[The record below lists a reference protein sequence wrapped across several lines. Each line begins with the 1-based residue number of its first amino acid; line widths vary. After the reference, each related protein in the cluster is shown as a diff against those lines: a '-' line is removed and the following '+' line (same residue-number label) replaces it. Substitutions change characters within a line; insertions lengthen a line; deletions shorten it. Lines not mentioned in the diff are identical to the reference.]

1 MTPVPNTP
9 AGTAFQPVFAAGAS
23 ASESAPVWTPLD
35 EHFGEGGAAS
45 ALFPAGYAHD
55 HPNETSAYLFADMVK
70 LALEDSGA
78 LPLEL
83 SEPQVRPAGACATRP
98 HPSSEPLPQANWP
111 GAAQRRALSE
121 LAPQFSRWLQLPA
134 L

>member
-1 MTPVPNTP
+1 MAPVPNTP
-9 AGTAFQPVFAAGAS
+9 AETAFQPVFAAGAS
-23 ASESAPVWTPLD
+23 ASDSPPTWTPLD
-35 EHFGEGGAAS
+35 GHFGEGGAAS

-55 HPNETSAYLFADMVK
+55 HPNEASAYLFADMVK

-78 LPLEL
+78 LPREL
-83 SEPQVRPAGACATRP
+83 SEPQVRPACAA
-98 HPSSEPLPQANWP
+98 PLPPLPPADGP
-111 GAAQRRALSE
+111 GAVQRRALSE

>member
-23 ASESAPVWTPLD
+23 ASDSPPVWTPLD
-35 EHFGEGGAAS
+35 DHFGEGGAAS

-83 SEPQVRPAGACATRP
+83 SEPQVRRWCCSPVP
-98 HPSSEPLPQANWP
+98 PLPPATCNSP

>member
-23 ASESAPVWTPLD
+23 ASEAPPVWTPLD
-35 EHFGEGGAAS
+35 DHFGEGGAAS

-70 LALEDSGA
+70 LALEDSDA
-78 LPLEL
+78 LPREL
-83 SEPQVRPAGACATRP
+83 SEPQVRRAGAYAARPRPCHRLTRP
-98 HPSSEPLPQANWP
+98 L
-111 GAAQRRALSE
+111 RRSGGC
-121 LAPQFSRWLQLPA
+121 
-134 L
+134 

>member
-9 AGTAFQPVFAAGAS
+9 AGTAFQPVFAAGAA
-23 ASESAPVWTPLD
+23 ASDSPPVWTPLD
-35 EHFGEGGAAS
+35 DHFGEGGAAS

-78 LPLEL
+78 LPREL
-83 SEPQVRPAGACATRP
+83 SEPQVRPLVLLALATGYLARC
-98 HPSSEPLPQANWP
+98 
-111 GAAQRRALSE
+111 GAATGAERASAAVLALAAAARALVCC
-121 LAPQFSRWLQLPA
+121 
-134 L
+134 

>member
-23 ASESAPVWTPLD
+23 GSDSPPVWTPLD
-35 EHFGEGGAAS
+35 GHFGEGGAAS

-78 LPLEL
+78 LPREL
-83 SEPQVRPAGACATRP
+83 SEPQVRPAGA
-98 HPSSEPLPQANWP
+98 
-111 GAAQRRALSE
+111 GAARRRPCHRLTGPVRRSGG
-121 LAPQFSRWLQLPA
+121 R
-134 L
+134 

>member
-1 MTPVPNTP
+1 MAPVPNTP
-9 AGTAFQPVFAAGAS
+9 AGTAFQPVFAVGAS
-23 ASESAPVWTPLD
+23 AADSPPTWTPLD
-35 EHFGEGGAAS
+35 GHFGEGGAAS

-55 HPNETSAYLFADMVK
+55 HPNEASAYLFADMVK

-78 LPLEL
+78 LPREL
-83 SEPQVRPAGACATRP
+83 SEPQVRPACAA
-98 HPSSEPLPQANWP
+98 PLPPLPPADGP
-111 GAAQRRALSE
+111 GAAQRRTLSE